1 MKLYGLK
8 AILFITIG
16 LFLFALLFYFA
27 EHQKESLLSRILF
40 FKYIYL
46 FMVITCFQVITI
58 RGNIFRIYKFSMLFS
73 RNRRIDLDKIN
84 EVVIRIQGFQIRVF
98 QLNFIGDNFNEN
110 IHGCLTN
117 IEDKSLGNYLSIIDK
132 KVTIELD

>member
-1 MKLYGLK
+1 
-8 AILFITIG
+8 
-16 LFLFALLFYFA
+16 
-27 EHQKESLLSRILF
+27 
-40 FKYIYL
+40 
-46 FMVITCFQVITI
+46 
-58 RGNIFRIYKFSMLFS
+58 MLFS